1 MNSVKA
7 FESALGDSDEFWMAP
22 LSGGYNKLCVQSNY
36 VSIFFLLSP
45 LTHLLTPR
53 TPPPH
58 LFFSSKLPVF
68 WNSSALSSLLQ
79 RPDANPGVQPGDKNC
94 VEFSQAP
101 ADGKDPVHPSLPC
114 RPQDIKECKR
124 HHLQPDPSPL
134 SRPVSQLLSPHILHF
149 FLRLSVSVYIC
160 PNSLPS

>member
-7 FESALGDSDEFWMAP
+7 VESLFGDSDEFVVFEYHFCP
-22 LSGGYNKLCVQSNY
+22 EDITTRVQSNY
-36 VSIFFLLSP
+36 VSISFLLSP
-45 LTHLLTPR
+45 LTPS
-53 TPPPH
+53 P

-79 RPDANPGVQPGDKNC
+79 HPDANPGVQPGDKNC

-101 ADGKDPVHPSLPC
+101 VDGKNPVHPRLPC

-124 HHLQPDPSPL
+124 HHLQPDP
-134 SRPVSQLLSPHILHF
+134 
-149 FLRLSVSVYIC
+149 
-160 PNSLPS
+160 